1 MTNKLN
7 EYITAMGLFSPKD
20 PILLAVS
27 GGVDSTV
34 MVHLFKKSGFR
45 FGIAHL
51 NFQLRENDAAADELF
66 VKNLSAEND
75 VPYFTTVADTVQY
88 SKEHRISIQMAAR
101 EIRYNWLEEIRLK
114 NNFHFIATAH
124 HQDDVIETVLLNI
137 FRGTG
142 IHGLHGIASKH
153 GKIIRPL
160 LPFFKNELIDYAT
173 DNEISFKED
182 ISNSKPGYDRNK
194 IRLEI
199 IPFIEQTYPAFAK
212 TFSENVSKWND
223 ADLLYSTYIKQL
235 KRKLV
240 QISKD
245 GHFISIPAI
254 CRLPGAK
261 TILYELI
268 KDYGF
273 SSDQSAQV
281 YKAFG
286 AISGKV
292 FTSLT
297 HQLIKDRN
305 QLILSSLASTD
316 VSTKLITESDR
327 HLQLGSVKFKL
338 AVHDA
343 NSFMIPNDPS
353 INCLNYDLLAF
364 PLVLRKWK
372 RGDYFYPLGM
382 KKKKKVSDYLIDSKI
397 PLAGKEKIWIL
408 QSGDNIACIMGERI
422 DDRFKVTSGT
432 KKIYVIS

>member
-1 MTNKLN
+1 M
-7 EYITAMGLFSPKD
+7 ALFCRKD

-51 NFQLRENDAAADELF
+51 NFQLREKDSVADELF
-66 VKNLSAEND
+66 VKELAAENE
-75 VPYFTTVADTVQY
+75 VPYFVTVAGTLQY
-88 SKEHRISIQMAAR
+88 AKEHRISIQMAAR
-101 EIRYNWLEEIRLK
+101 EIRYAWLEEIRLR
-114 NNFHFIATAH
+114 NGFHFIGTAH

-142 IHGLHGIASKH
+142 IHGLHGISSKQ

-160 LPFFKNELIDYAT
+160 LPFFKKELLEYASK
-173 DNEISFKED
+173 NAISFRED
-182 ISNSKPGYDRNK
+182 VSNSESGYDRNK

-199 IPFIEQTYPAFAK
+199 IPFIEQTYPVFAQ
-212 TFSENVSKWND
+212 TFSENISNWND
-223 ADLLYSTYIKQL
+223 ADLLYTSYIRQL

-240 QISKD
+240 QANED

-273 SSDQSAQV
+273 TSDQSAQV

-297 HQLIKDRN
+297 HQVLKDRN
-305 QLILSSLASTD
+305 QLILSSLASTA
-316 VSTKLITESDR
+316 VSIKLITTSDR
-327 HLQLGSVKFKL
+327 HLQLGSVKIKL

-372 RGDYFYPLGM
+372 QGDYFYPLGM

-397 PLAGKEKIWIL
+397 PLSAKEKIWIL